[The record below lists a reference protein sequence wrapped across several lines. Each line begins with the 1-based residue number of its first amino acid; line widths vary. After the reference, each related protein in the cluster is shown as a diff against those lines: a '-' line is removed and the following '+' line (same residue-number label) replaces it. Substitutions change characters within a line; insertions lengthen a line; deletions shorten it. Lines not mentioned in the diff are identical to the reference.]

1 MMMIM
6 MIVNS
11 NENNVDYVNVN
22 VDNNKKQLSGVNSKH
37 SSK

>member
-22 VDNNKKQLSGVNSKH
+22 VDNNKKQLSGVNSKP